1 MSLILDVPSSVE
13 FDKAVAAS
21 KSNSKLSPMARYL
34 NDRWGYKRDHQRAI
48 FADAEGK
55 KQAAFASDNGRDRT
69 NADAGIGMPLH
80 SSIFI
85 ERLTKLNPSL
95 WFERAN
101 ADKEKIG
108 IYLQVPIS
116 MIHPEGLQYL
126 FAFHDGIMPEFVLLR
141 KPGQDGEGVGIL
153 RQGWRTILARLIRLR
168 MVSLPS
174 VEVMFGQPSCQ
185 SAHWAVLTGKRS
197 AA

>member
-1 MSLILDVPSSVE
+1 MSLILDVPTSVE
-13 FDKAVAAS
+13 FDRAVAAS
-21 KSNSKLSPMARYL
+21 RSNSKLSAMARYL
-34 NDRWGYKRDHQRAI
+34 NDRWGYKREHHRAV
-48 FADAEGK
+48 FADSEAK
-55 KQAAFASDNGRDRT
+55 KKAAVAPDNGRDRT
-69 NADAGIGMPLH
+69 DADAGIGMPLH
-80 SSIFI
+80 ASVFI

-126 FAFHDGIMPEFVLLR
+126 FAFHDGIMPEFVLLK
-141 KPGQDGEGVGIL
+141 KPDANGEGTGIL
-153 RQGWRTILARLIRLR
+153 RQGWRTVLARLVRLR
-168 MVSLPS
+168 MISLPA

-197 AA
+197 AV